1 MNGSSRVDLYRDGR
15 IVASV
20 TKVIAALPG
29 AGLPPVIVSL
39 ILVDANGCRR
49 SYGRGI
55 ESVEQAQRI
64 AEAIA

>member
-29 AGLPPVIVSL
+29 VGLPLVIVFL
-39 ILVDANGCRR
+39 IFVDVNGCRR
-49 SYGRGI
+49 SYVRGI